1 MDTQDVV
8 NYYSGLLII
17 QYASLG
23 NAVGTVQTHIS
34 SLLQNQIIEQVDS
47 SFDLEDAVGAQLNM
61 LGTYRGL
68 YRQLFGIGTSNFWSM
83 IPDDGSPSG
92 YYGWA
97 PDDGPIPTWRWLQ
110 EEDSFTFEFESNMTD
125 QQFRRL
131 IKLKASFDSSPLT
144 LGELDL
150 ILYANFGSY
159 VNLVDNEN
167 MTITYQHQAADPDPD
182 GLWEIVVLA
191 NILPNPCGVSYSVVT
206 I

>member
-1 MDTQDVV
+1 
-8 NYYSGLLII
+8 
-17 QYASLG
+17 
-23 NAVGTVQTHIS
+23 
-34 SLLQNQIIEQVDS
+34 
-47 SFDLEDAVGAQLNM
+47 
-61 LGTYRGL
+61 
-68 YRQLFGIGTSNFWSM
+68 
-83 IPDDGSPSG
+83 
-92 YYGWA
+92 
-97 PDDGPIPTWRWLQ
+97 
-110 EEDSFTFEFESNMTD
+110 MTD